1 MVVGS
6 VNGKI
11 ALHVKLLCKD
21 FCSDLRVH
29 STQQSAELYIIHY
42 DCTYLYIK
50 HYKCIYLYIIHY
62 KCIYLYIRSL
72 IGLQRFG
79 TSTLDLAM
87 SAVVQL

>member
-1 MVVGS
+1 MVGS
-6 VNGKI
+6 VNGEI

-21 FCSDLRVH
+21 FCPDLRVH
-29 STQQSAELYIIHY
+29 STRQSAELYIIHY

-50 HYKCIYLYIIHY
+50 HY